1 MEGGQS
7 LVLSVNRVLQEA
19 LYAPGYR
26 PDPQVPD
33 RSHAPGWTLI
43 SHVQGSLAASVGLS
57 FQNRWV

>member
-1 MEGGQS
+1 M
-7 LVLSVNRVLQEA
+7 VLSVNRVLQEA

-26 PDPQVPD
+26 PDPQVPA